1 MVACLAKDLKRKKG
15 GQHQQGNSSQLYR
28 GALPSNFP
36 PPRRGIKVT
45 ARHDGA
51 SRGLRILLLRFWM
64 RQRLGSQSWA
74 LFCARGVI
82 PADAAVPSRCI
93 SLSAEKG
100 PCSAVPSLARLLG
113 FALSKMVSRQPE
125 SFSEGHSNCDNLLLR
140 SHPASGAALTGV
152 APSGP
157 PELGSRP
164 VSHQTFRAVQLPT
177 QKFGR
182 TNAVMEAGAG
192 PWKCIHSGRPAR
204 LGRRA
209 IRDAGH
215 DAPIRPFA

>member
-1 MVACLAKDLKRKKG
+1 M
-15 GQHQQGNSSQLYR
+15 
-28 GALPSNFP
+28 
-36 PPRRGIKVT
+36 
-45 ARHDGA
+45 
-51 SRGLRILLLRFWM
+51 
-64 RQRLGSQSWA
+64 
-74 LFCARGVI
+74 I

-113 FALSKMVSRQPE
+113 FALSKMVSRQPK

-140 SHPASGAALTGV
+140 SHPASGAALTGF

-157 PELGSRP
+157 AELGSGP

-204 LGRRA
+204 LGRRGDSGCWA
-209 IRDAGH
+209 RCSHSPLCLKFTSRRLCDGNVRSNDHA
-215 DAPIRPFA
+215 REE